1 MAKYSTGELDTI
13 FSALADPTRRAILD
27 QLIQGKKTVG
37 EVAEPFDYKLPT
49 ISRHIR
55 VLEQAGLLTRER
67 QGRLHYLTLNAV
79 PFQQAIIYLIRYRAF
94 WQEAL
99 QSLDGYLKQQAS
111 EVESDDRS
119 DSPT

>member
-1 MAKYSTGELDTI
+1 MAKYSTGELDMV

-27 QLIQGKKTVG
+27 QLIQGEKTVG

-55 VLEQAGLLTRER
+55 VLEQAGLLTRKR
-67 QGRLHYLTLNAV
+67 QGRLHYLSLNAV
-79 PFQQAIIYLIRYRAF
+79 PIQQAVIYLIRYRAF

-99 QSLDGYLKQQAS
+99 QLLDDYLMQQAS
-111 EVESDDRS
+111 EEESDDQS
-119 DSPT
+119 DSPL